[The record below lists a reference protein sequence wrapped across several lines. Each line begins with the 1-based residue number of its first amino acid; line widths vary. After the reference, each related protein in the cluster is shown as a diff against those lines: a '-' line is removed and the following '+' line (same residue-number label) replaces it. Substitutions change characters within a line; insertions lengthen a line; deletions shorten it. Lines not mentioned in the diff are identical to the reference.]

1 MRRWEH
7 AGDGSAKFWEAGAD
21 GTSVTVRFGR
31 IGTAGQTRVK
41 EFDSADAAES
51 YLVRT
56 IGEKERKGYAAVGE
70 ATGTPGATVTA
81 SAATPSDSAAAAP
94 PARPEE
100 DTFTL
105 PAAWKR
111 NLRPRRGGTPVT
123 VRPVEGL
130 GAARLHRWRRQFT
143 VTVDRALAATT
154 SDAALVDAA
163 RAHESDRP
171 NPRGAAAIAV
181 LFPHEVDRGALA
193 DAWADAHGLPFAARA
208 AVELLES
215 RRQWTKAPGNQ
226 SSAVGVETAPE
237 AENHWE
243 RDGGYLALDRVRALL
258 AVTDDD
264 TYAAAVTALA
274 DHRTSPRRKA
284 AVSYLVPTERQWV
297 EECLADPAVR
307 EHSQLWVRDMV
318 LCSLGSAS
326 HVAVYGGRAD
336 LGWYGWTAAT
346 VATVADGVGPAMAP
360 LLAAELDRS
369 YIDTRDT
376 KAMAGALAE
385 LPVDEALQALLDRL
399 GDKHV
404 RAEAA
409 AAARRFPVRALRLL
423 AATADGAGTHA
434 PMARRMLAAHVA
446 AHRELVLDV
455 LPDLPTEVAETVRPL
470 TEERDPADEAPQ
482 DALPALLTSP
492 PWTAKRTTVK
502 PKVVEGLVP
511 PAVSR
516 IDWLPEEQ
524 AGWARAES
532 WVTGWQPYQPMEKLL
547 EALRK
552 GTLQDRHT
560 LGVFTHGPAETVRP
574 LLADWKG
581 LDYSYDGAN
590 VFKPMIAAH
599 GLAALP
605 PALRMAAREP
615 THLAP
620 ILLPFLDTEVAR
632 LMADW
637 LHRLKTAGR
646 TARGWFARHGADAA
660 RLLVPDAVGA
670 PGPARTAAEGALW
683 AVASSHGADS
693 VRTAAKEY
701 GEEAAAAVEA
711 LLASDPLV
719 TALPARMPKPVAWAE
734 PRVLPR
740 PRLRDGGAALPARAV
755 GHVLTML
762 AVSKPGAPYPGVA
775 RLRELCTPA
784 SLAEF
789 AWALFEEWRIV
800 GMPPKEAWALH
811 ALGWLGDDD
820 TVRALTPVIR
830 AWPGE
835 GAHQRAVDGL
845 DVLAAIGTD
854 TALTHLHGIS
864 QRVKFKALKQRAQEK
879 IADVAAELGLTGEQ
893 LADRLV
899 PDLGLDPD
907 GSTVVDYGTR
917 RFTVGFDEQ
926 LKPYVRDEAGSRLK
940 DLPKPG
946 ARDET
951 ERATAERKRF
961 LTLKKDVRT
970 IAADQ
975 VRRLESAMAEG
986 RTWTGAEFRQ
996 LFVEH
1001 PLVWHL
1007 ARRLVWHAEHEGR
1020 ALAFRIAEDR
1030 TYADV
1035 DDETVTVADAAT
1047 VTLPHPLHLTEELDG
1062 WAELFADY
1070 EIVQP
1075 FPQLGRPV
1083 LTATE
1088 EEAAGARLTRF
1099 EGITVPVGKLLGL
1112 QKRGWE
1118 RGEPQDAGV
1127 ERWFSRRLGPERYLV
1142 IELDPGI
1149 AVGLISEFP
1158 DQKLDT
1164 VWLDKQPCD
1173 HWASREHQLRFADL
1187 DPVTVSEILADLTEL
1202 TS

>member
-7 AGDGSAKFWEAGAD
+7 AGDGSAKFWEAGVD

-31 IGTAGQTRVK
+31 VGTAGQTRVK
-41 EFDSADAAES
+41 EFESVDAAES

-56 IGEKERKGYAAVGE
+56 IGEKERKGYAAVGD
-70 ATGTPGATVTA
+70 APGTPAATVGGPAPAPAGT
-81 SAATPSDSAAAAP
+81 DVAAP
-94 PARPEE
+94 LARPDE

-123 VRPVEGL
+123 VRPVEDG
-130 GAARLHRWRRQFT
+130 GAARLQQWRTQFT
-143 VTVDRALAATT
+143 VSVDRGLAGVD
-154 SDAALVDAA
+154 SDAGLVDAA
-163 RAHESDRP
+163 RAHETGRP
-171 NPRGAAAIAV
+171 DPRGAAVIGT
-181 LFPHEVDRGALA
+181 LLYEVDRGALA
-193 DAWADAHGLPFAARA
+193 DAWAGAHGLPFAACA
-208 AVELLES
+208 AVELLEC
-215 RRQWTKAPGNQ
+215 RRQWKQQPNMTTAY
-226 SSAVGVETAPE
+226 GVETAPE
-237 AENHWE
+237 HENQWQRHT
-243 RDGGYLALDRVRALL
+243 GYLALDRVRALL

-274 DHRTSPRRKA
+274 EHRTSPRRKA
-284 AVSYLVPTERQWV
+284 SVGYLVPTEQHWV
-297 EECLADPAVR
+297 EECLADTAVR
-307 EHSQLWVRDMV
+307 EHPHLWVRDLV
-318 LCSLGSAS
+318 LCSVGSAS
-326 HVAVYGGRAD
+326 HIAAYGGRVD
-336 LGWYGWTAAT
+336 LGWRGWTAAT
-346 VATVADGVGPAMAP
+346 VATVADAVGPLTAP
-360 LLAAELDRS
+360 LIAAELDRP
-369 YIDTRDT
+369 YLDTEDT

-385 LPVDEALQALLDRL
+385 LPVDEAFQALLDRL

-404 RAEAA
+404 RAAAA

-423 AATADGAGTHA
+423 AATAKGAGTHA
-434 PMARRMLAAHVA
+434 ATARRMLAAHVA
-446 AHRELVLDV
+446 AHQQLVLDV
-455 LPDLPTEVAETVRPL
+455 LPELPADVAETVRPL
-470 TEERDPADEAPQ
+470 TEGPDPADEAPL

-516 IDWLPEEQ
+516 IDWLPEER

-532 WVTGWQPYQPMEKLL
+532 WVSGWQPYQPMEKLL

-552 GTLQDRHT
+552 GTLPDWHAV
-560 LGVFTHGPAETVRP
+560 GVFTHGPAEAVRP
-574 LLADWKG
+574 FLAEWKG

-599 GLAALP
+599 ELAALP
-605 PALRMAAREP
+605 AALRMATREP

-620 ILLPFLDTEVAR
+620 ILLPFLDTQVAR

-670 PGPARTAAEGALW
+670 PGPARTAAEGALR
-683 AVASSHGADS
+683 AVAATHGADS

-701 GEEAAAAVEA
+701 GEEAAAAVET

-740 PRLRDGGAALPARAV
+740 PRLRNGGAALPAQAV

-775 RLRELCTPA
+775 RLRELCTAA

-835 GAHQRAVDGL
+835 GAHQRAVEGL

-854 TALTHLHGIS
+854 TALVHLHGIS

-946 ARDET
+946 VRDET

-961 LTLKKDVRT
+961 MTLKKDVRSV
-970 IAADQ
+970 AADQ
-975 VRRLESAMAEG
+975 VRRLESAMVQG
-986 RTWTGAEFRQ
+986 RSWTGAEFRQ

-1020 ALAFRIAEDR
+1020 GLAFRIAEDR

-1035 DDETVTVADAAT
+1035 DDETVSVADSAT

-1083 LTATE
+1083 HTATE

-1099 EGITVPVGKLLGL
+1099 EGVTVPVGKLLGL

-1127 ERWFSRRLGPERYLV
+1127 ERWFSRRLGPERHLV

-1164 VWLDKQPCD
+1164 VWLDKQPGD
-1173 HWASREHQLRFADL
+1173 HWASRAYPLRFADL